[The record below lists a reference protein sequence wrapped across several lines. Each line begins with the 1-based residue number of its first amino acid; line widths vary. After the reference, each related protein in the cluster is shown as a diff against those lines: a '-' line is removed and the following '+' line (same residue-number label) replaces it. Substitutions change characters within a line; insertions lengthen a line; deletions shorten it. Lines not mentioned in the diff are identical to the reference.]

1 MHWHRLESK
10 DDRKLQWQERASS
23 LEKQCWRESTRH
35 WHISGQASSGLFSL
49 CACSNNEFSQM
60 FPLFWN
66 VLTLEVLSQVFELSL
81 KLSLS
86 QWYQTLKPDLSQE
99 GFCWA
104 LSMQENKG
112 GDESNVAIV
121 IIMKPIGSF
130 LESSKLLFIQLM
142 RGLAWAEKV
151 SVELSGWLT

>member
-1 MHWHRLESK
+1 MHRHRLENK
-10 DDRKLQWQERASS
+10 DDRKLQWQERTST
-23 LEKQCWRESTRH
+23 LEKQCWRESIRH
-35 WHISGQASSGLFSL
+35 WQVSGQASSGLFSL
-49 CACSNNEFSQM
+49 CAWSNNELSQI

-66 VLTLEVLSQVFELSL
+66 FLMLKVLSQVFELSL

-104 LSMQENKG
+104 LSMQEYQG
-112 GDESNVAIV
+112 GDESNAAIV

-130 LESSKLLFIQLM
+130 LERSKLLFIQLM